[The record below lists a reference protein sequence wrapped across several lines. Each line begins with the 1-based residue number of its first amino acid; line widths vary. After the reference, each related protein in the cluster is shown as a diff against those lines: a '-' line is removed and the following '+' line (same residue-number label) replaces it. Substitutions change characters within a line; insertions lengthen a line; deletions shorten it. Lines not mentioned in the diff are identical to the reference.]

1 MENKNLITKIKDL
14 MQQYGFLATD
24 EPEYNSF
31 KLTNEMFIQIVGE
44 IEVDKE
50 IFSINEGT
58 GEREVLTNG
67 IYQNELLRFEVI
79 DGKIISVN
87 ERFAE
92 VKTMDGIVLKVDGDV
107 VVGSAILVVTDQGD
121 VPAPDGEYELEDGTK
136 ISTVGGLIEEVST
149 EAPEEPVTGDT
160 QTPAPADM
168 PMIPSEMEQLFEMLK
183 AFMGDVSEKM
193 STMDEQ
199 LKKCETKLSQTQ
211 SEFNQFKK
219 EPAGTKIPNGKVEMS
234 IEEDT
239 KLSKILQLRN
249 KK

>member
-1 MENKNLITKIKDL
+1 MENKNLIAKIKDL
-14 MQQYGFLATD
+14 MTQYGFLAES

-31 KLTNEMFIQIVGE
+31 KLADEMLVQVIGE

-58 GEREVLTNG
+58 GEREILANG
-67 IYQNELLRFEVI
+67 IYQNETIRFEVV
-79 DGKIISVN
+79 DGKVVSVN

-107 VVGSAILVVTDQGD
+107 AVGNAVMVVTEEGE

-136 ISTVGGLIEEVST
+136 FKIEGGLISEIEMEEP
-149 EAPEEPVTGDT
+149 EPEETPVPEE
-160 QTPAPADM
+160 TPAPEM
-168 PMIPSEMEQLFEMLK
+168 MSNEMEQIFEMLK
-183 AFMGDVSEKM
+183 TFIESVTEKM
-193 STMDEQ
+193 NAMSEQ
-199 LKKCETKLSQTQ
+199 MSATTEKLNNVSNDF
-211 SEFNQFKK
+211 EKFKK

-234 IEEDT
+234 VEEN
-239 KLSKILQLRN
+239 KLERILQLRN